1 MPIEKDKIYRCTVLL
16 KGQVSGS
23 SLVRGHGGILAEM
36 KRKFEKTETNSQ
48 GASPK
53 KWKGEPCQGWG
64 GLRELP
70 LSWKTGWEDS
80 ETNKLRTIGGEEATD
95 LEFSPLSESSGV
107 KSRLKE
113 C

>member
-1 MPIEKDKIYRCTVLL
+1 M
-16 KGQVSGS
+16 
-23 SLVRGHGGILAEM
+23 
-36 KRKFEKTETNSQ
+36 
-48 GASPK
+48 
-53 KWKGEPCQGWG
+53 
-64 GLRELP
+64 RELP